1 MRKYFGTDGI
11 RGEVGKFP
19 ITPDFALKLG
29 YAFGMVLKKFE
40 ETPVVIIGKDTRLSG
55 YLFESSLEAGFSY
68 AGVNVYMA
76 GPIPTPAVAYLTK
89 TLRLSAG
96 VVISASHNP
105 YMDNGIKFFSR
116 NGVKL
121 PDEVELEIERQ
132 LELDMKYTST
142 LGKVSRLEDVNGRY
156 IEFCKSTFPA
166 ELSLNGLKIVIDC
179 ANGATYLVAPQ
190 ILRELGADVIE
201 VACEPNGTNINYQCG
216 STYPDLI
223 VREVRAHNADLGIAF
238 DGDGDRVI
246 FADKTGKLYN
256 GDKLIY
262 IILKLYQLSGKS
274 ISGVVGTVMT
284 NMGLELALK
293 QNKIELV
300 RANVGDRYVSE
311 QLKAKN
317 WLVGGESSGHIL
329 CLDKHSTG
337 DGIISAL
344 QVLAAIIKSKKSLA
358 ELIDWDDYSQVMI
371 NVKLNNLTDAWKK
384 NTEAIISEAGKYLGE
399 SGRVVVRASGTE
411 PLIRVMVEATT
422 FEIANQWA
430 YKIAD
435 AIK

>member
-29 YAFGMVLKKFE
+29 YAFGVVLKKTE
-40 ETPVVIIGKDTRLSG
+40 ENPVVIIGKDTRLSG

-121 PDEVELEIERQ
+121 PDEVELEVERQ

-166 ELSLNGLKIVIDC
+166 ELSLHGLKIVIDC

-190 ILRELGADVIE
+190 ILRELGAEVIE
-201 VACEPNGTNINYQCG
+201 IGCEPNGTNINYQCG
-216 STYPDLI
+216 STYPDSI
-223 VREVRAHNADLGIAF
+223 VREVRVHNADLGIAF

-262 IILKLYQLSGKS
+262 IILKLYQLSGKPV
-274 ISGVVGTVMT
+274 SGIVGTVMS

-293 QNKIELV
+293 QSKIKFI

-317 WLVGGESSGHIL
+317 WLIGGESSGHIL

-344 QVLAAIIKSKKSLA
+344 QVLAAMVKSKKSLA

-371 NVKLNNLTDAWKK
+371 NVKLNNLTDEWKK
-384 NTEAIISEAGKYLGE
+384 NTEAIISKAGEYLGA

-411 PLIRVMVEATT
+411 PLIRIMVEATT
-422 FEIANQWA
+422 FDTANQWA
-430 YKIAD
+430 RKIAD